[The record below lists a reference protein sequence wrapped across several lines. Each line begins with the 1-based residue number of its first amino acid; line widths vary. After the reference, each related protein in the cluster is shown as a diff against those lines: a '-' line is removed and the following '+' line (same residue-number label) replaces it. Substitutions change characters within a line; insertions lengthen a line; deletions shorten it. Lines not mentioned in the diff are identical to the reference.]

1 MLRYEPVLAL
11 RHAMVMLSVKRANRM
26 GQTTHEQAIDT
37 AATSSPDA
45 LDPRKPRRRK
55 GATRYIW
62 AACGFIAFALAMI
75 GVALPLLPTTPF
87 LLLAALCFA
96 RSSQRIDDWFK
107 STRVY
112 HEVLE
117 GYVQKRSM
125 TLKAKALVLVPV
137 TALLGVAFA
146 FMGRVP
152 IGRIILVV
160 VWLGH
165 LIYFGL
171 IVPTDRSE

>member
-1 MLRYEPVLAL
+1 
-11 RHAMVMLSVKRANRM
+11 
-26 GQTTHEQAIDT
+26 
-37 AATSSPDA
+37 
-45 LDPRKPRRRK
+45 
-55 GATRYIW
+55 
-62 AACGFIAFALAMI
+62 MI